1 MTSQAIREELES
13 QTDRQPSWRR
23 WILLAIGFGCMVGYV
38 RMTSLGFV
46 GYLSQGV
53 AQSTDPWYGL
63 RAAATLA
70 SLGVLAL
77 SSLFKW
83 FKLGAPAVLATTG
96 AAVASVIIL
105 AVDASGTL
113 GPLAAVIG
121 GISCAIIMFIWMLLI
136 SAHAVKDIVGMTC
149 VGLFVAGAIVMGVP
163 RIPSDLGFLIAV
175 ATAFAAGSAVL
186 LADANLKACVPDG
199 GLPAEQ
205 ASRIY
210 WPTVVMVAAGGF
222 LATVLYGIAV
232 HLTWLYDW
240 TPNYISFG
248 IAVVAAIGST
258 FLIML
263 RSSRWD
269 YFAWIPIVALL
280 LGALGFACFSIRE
293 SIQIA
298 VGLMLA
304 SVFCAHFL
312 HWPLFSALLSKLDA
326 SRPFCAAIALIIVNG
341 SLASMAGDALGA
353 ALPHSMQNLGG
364 VAGVMAIALI
374 AVFAL
379 SFGLYY
385 RARLA
390 RKNLPSEQA
399 ASPDDGTEEQ
409 PAQSPADALCQ
420 RIGELAAEYG
430 LTPRETEIALLTA
443 QGFSGTYIAEQL
455 VVSNSTVRF
464 HQQNLYRKLDVH
476 SRDEFIERT
485 NV

>member
-1 MTSQAIREELES
+1 MTSQPNRKELEP
-13 QTDRQPSWRR
+13 QTDRRPSWQR

-38 RMTSLGFV
+38 RMNSLGFV
-46 GYLSQGV
+46 GYLSQNV
-53 AQSTDPWYGL
+53 VQSADPWYGL

-70 SLGVLAL
+70 TLAILAL

-96 AAVASVIIL
+96 AAVASVIML

-121 GISCAIIMFIWMLLI
+121 GASCAIIMFVWMLLM
-136 SAHAVKDIVGMTC
+136 SEHAIKDIAGTTC
-149 VGLFVAGAIVMGVP
+149 VGLFVAGAIIMGVP
-163 RIPSDLGFLIAV
+163 RIPSDLGFLIAI
-175 ATAFAAGSAVL
+175 ATAFAAGSSVL
-186 LADANLKACVPDG
+186 IADANLKACEPDG
-199 GLPAEQ
+199 GLTSEQ
-205 ASRIY
+205 AARIY
-210 WPTVVMVAAGGF
+210 WPTVVMIAAGGF
-222 LATVLYGIAV
+222 LATVLYGIAI

-258 FLIML
+258 FSIML

-269 YFAWIPIVALL
+269 YFAWIPAVALL

-312 HWPLFSALLSKLDA
+312 HWPLFSALLSKLDTA
-326 SRPFCAAIALIIVNG
+326 RPFCAAIALIIVNG

-379 SFGLYY
+379 AFGLYY
-385 RARLA
+385 RFRLA
-390 RKNLPSEQA
+390 QRDSLHAQA
-399 ASPDDGTEEQ
+399 APPDDEGEQ
-409 PAQSPADALCQ
+409 SQQNPADVLRQ
-420 RIGELAAEYG
+420 RIDELTAEYG

-443 QGFSGTYIAEQL
+443 QGFSGTYIAEHL

-476 SRDEFIERT
+476 SRDEFIERAS
-485 NV
+485 V